1 MNPKCLRIILA
12 ATVLL
17 LCGQLGFAVPQS
29 GLAASAAAQPSPP
42 PASSSYPDA
51 PSAIKPSGA
60 PGDGAEKARFRGP
73 APAATGGLNRLVDG
87 KYVVVTSTMFAASIV
102 NVEKT
107 TTCLQQHTCSFVPA
121 AFRSRAALYGAGIL
135 AEVGVAYVGYRLKEH
150 RRRWWF
156 VPAAAVTAAN
166 AYVAYHS
173 AHEPSQ
179 SGTSK

>member
-1 MNPKCLRIILA
+1 
-12 ATVLL
+12 
-17 LCGQLGFAVPQS
+17 
-29 GLAASAAAQPSPP
+29 
-42 PASSSYPDA
+42 
-51 PSAIKPSGA
+51 
-60 PGDGAEKARFRGP
+60 
-73 APAATGGLNRLVDG
+73 
-87 KYVVVTSTMFAASIV
+87 MFAASIA

-107 TTCLQQHTCSFVPA
+107 NACLQQHTCSFVSSP
-121 AFRSRAALYGAGIL
+121 FRSRAALYGAGIP

-173 AHEPSQ
+173 ANEPSH